1 MKKILSIIAVLFC
14 LSATAQKIDS
24 VKASIQIQ
32 PVVVNV
38 MVRDTAYQLIWSANS
53 LSRDTSLPV
62 PFYVAMYDRKGIKVI
77 DFNVIIPSSVIAQW
91 GTSDTIIDDYILN
104 KYGLKKR

>member
-1 MKKILSIIAVLFC
+1 MKKVLSIIAVLFC
-14 LSATAQKIDS
+14 LSASAQKVDT
-24 VKASIQIQ
+24 VKAAIQIQ
-32 PVVVNV
+32 PIIVNQFNK
-38 MVRDTAYQLIWSANS
+38 DTAYQLIWSANS

-62 PFYVAMYDRKGIKVI
+62 PFYVAIFDRKANKVL
-77 DFNVIIPSSVIAQW
+77 DFNVTIPAYVIAQW